1 MSVMLATT
9 NPQAVGELEPSRDHR
24 SAYVGQWVIFHTRP
38 GEGRGGTMTT
48 PALVLRI
55 HDEDHVDLLIK
66 WGQED
71 EIERQKIPRKTD
83 QNNFNA
89 WSFNADDEF
98 NYRDD
103 SPLREAVKA
112 LADEVKELSERIAA
126 LEPPKRGPGRPPK
139 IID

>member
-9 NPQAVGELEPSRDHR
+9 NPEAMAEYQNKDRRIP
-24 SAYVGQWVIFHTRP
+24 YVGQWLVFHTRP
-38 GEGRGGTMTT
+38 GEGRAGSMTA

-55 HDEDHVDLLIK
+55 HDEDHVDILIK

-89 WSFNADDEF
+89 WSFNAHDEI

-103 SPLREAVKA
+103 SPVREGLHAVEHRVHE
-112 LADEVKELSERIAA
+112 LERRVAD
-126 LEPPKRGPGRPPK
+126 LEPPAKRGPGRPPK
-139 IID
+139 AVD